1 MTTVL
6 LVGAI
11 VLGVA
16 LLFAILWFVVLGPM
30 VRRTNVWV
38 TTFADEARLTG
49 EKVIK
54 APESAIYSGGTKPHS
69 SVKGNGRIALTNR
82 RLVFR
87 KLTGP
92 IEEVLVASITGTRQA
107 AWFRGERR
115 GRRVHFVVET
125 VDAGEVG
132 FLVSDTA
139 AWTAAIAE
147 ARR

>member
-1 MTTVL
+1 MTTAL

-11 VLGVA
+11 VFGVA
-16 LLFAILWFVVLGPM
+16 LLFAALWFVVLRPM
-30 VRRTNVWV
+30 VRRTNDWV

-54 APESAIYSGGTKPHS
+54 GPESAIYSGGTKPHS
-69 SVKGNGRIALTNR
+69 AVKGNGRIALTNR

-87 KLTGP
+87 KLAGP

-107 AWFRGERR
+107 AWFRGQRR

-125 VDAGEVG
+125 VDAVEVG
-132 FLVSDTA
+132 FLVRDIA
-139 AWTAAIAE
+139 AWEAAVAE

>member
-6 LVGAI
+6 LVAAI

-16 LLFAILWFVVLGPM
+16 LSFATLWFAILRPM
-30 VRRTNVWV
+30 LRRTNDWV
-38 TTFADEARLTG
+38 TTFAEEARLTG

-69 SVKGNGRIALTNR
+69 SVKGNGRIALTDR

-115 GRRVHFVVET
+115 GRRVHFVVEM
-125 VDAGEVG
+125 VDAAEIG
-132 FLVSDTA
+132 FLVRDA
-139 AWTAAIAE
+139 DAWERAVSE